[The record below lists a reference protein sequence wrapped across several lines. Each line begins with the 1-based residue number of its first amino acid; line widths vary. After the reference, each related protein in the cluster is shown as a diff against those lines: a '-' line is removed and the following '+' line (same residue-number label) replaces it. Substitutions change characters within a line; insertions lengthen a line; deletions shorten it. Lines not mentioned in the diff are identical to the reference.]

1 MLHSKFEVQLVFFAG
16 VHKQRGRQNWNSS
29 TGSFKHLLILAFQGY
44 PRKIF
49 VIKLIFIK
57 TQLKLFPYCRAT
69 NKVLFSMISHLFC
82 FPIQLEIKLFN
93 STDEDDFLSPVI
105 TQEFFSPGKIIPFI
119 SVFGQFT
126 SNQMDQSDLGINII
140 LKLVSSA
147 GSM

>member
-1 MLHSKFEVQLVFFAG
+1 MLHSKCEVQRV
-16 VHKQRGRQNWNSS
+16 QRGRGNLNSS
-29 TGSFKHLLILAFQGY
+29 TGSFKNLLILAFQGY
-44 PRKIF
+44 HRKIF
-49 VIKLIFIK
+49 FRKSILSR
-57 TQLKLFPYCRAT
+57 FPYYRAT

-119 SVFGQFT
+119 RVFGQFT
-126 SNQMDQSDLGINII
+126 SNQMDQSDLGIIII

-147 GSM
+147 GNM

>member
-1 MLHSKFEVQLVFFAG
+1 
-16 VHKQRGRQNWNSS
+16 
-29 TGSFKHLLILAFQGY
+29 
-44 PRKIF
+44 
-49 VIKLIFIK
+49 
-57 TQLKLFPYCRAT
+57 
-69 NKVLFSMISHLFC
+69 MISHLFC

-147 GSM
+147 GNM